1 MAYENDFVPTK
12 LKILP
17 ISSQM
22 LTLAFYV
29 RKKEILV
36 VSKNRYISLS
46 SVYIKMRVKPTTYI
60 KFY

>member
-29 RKKEILV
+29 RKKKILV
-36 VSKNRYISLS
+36 VSKNRYTSLS

-60 KFY
+60 KFF

>member
-1 MAYENDFVPTK
+1 MAYENDFVPKK
-12 LKILP
+12 LKILT

-36 VSKNRYISLS
+36 VSKNRYTSLS

>member
-29 RKKEILV
+29 RKKKNLV
-36 VSKNRYISLS
+36 VSKNRYTSLS

>member
-1 MAYENDFVPTK
+1 MAYENDFVTTK

-29 RKKEILV
+29 RKKKILV
-36 VSKNRYISLS
+36 VSKNRYTSLS

>member
-12 LKILP
+12 LKILT

-29 RKKEILV
+29 RKKKILV
-36 VSKNRYISLS
+36 VSKNRYTSLS

>member
-17 ISSQM
+17 ISSEM

-29 RKKEILV
+29 RKKKILV
-36 VSKNRYISLS
+36 VSKNRYTSLS

>member
-29 RKKEILV
+29 RKKKILV
-36 VSKNRYISLS
+36 VSKNRYTSLS